1 MWWRNIWMVPKIQF
15 LDNSYFMWMEIY
27 FVYLH
32 KTKIGKKINYR
43 PASYRDY
50 VKYERTCSFARILF
64 YSQWWPGVF
73 FFRSKHCDPHPRNS
87 SFCRQNALMYF
98 WSSIADLTTVYNL
111 AKMFLKLY
119 LNYYN
124 STISSDIICITIWS
138 LAICFRHLLSKFSN
152 DSYLSNQ
159 MALEFF

>member
-1 MWWRNIWMVPKIQF
+1 MNGNLFRVFTQDKNRQKNELQTCVLQGLCKIWENLLFCKNSF
-15 LDNSYFMWMEIY
+15 LLS
-27 FVYLH
+27 
-32 KTKIGKKINYR
+32 
-43 PASYRDY
+43 P
-50 VKYERTCSFARILF
+50 
-64 YSQWWPGVF
+64 SQWWPGVF

-111 AKMFLKLY
+111 AKMFLTLY

-124 STISSDIICITIWS
+124 STISSDIICIIIWS